1 MGKDDYLCLMKVWM
15 DNFDDQTISNVNRE
29 QYGYRQEQQ
38 KQEEDD
44 LRKAVINKQTG
55 LISGF
60 IQSM

>member
-15 DNFDDQTISNVNRE
+15 DNFDDQTISNVNGE
-29 QYGYRQEQQ
+29 QYSYRQEQQ

-55 LISGF
+55 LISEL